1 MRKAIHEIGI
11 IPLKSNNIFL
21 ELFYFLLK
29 HWEFNQF
36 IKFFQHMALQEL

>member
-1 MRKAIHEIGI
+1 
-11 IPLKSNNIFL
+11 
-21 ELFYFLLK
+21 LFYFLLK